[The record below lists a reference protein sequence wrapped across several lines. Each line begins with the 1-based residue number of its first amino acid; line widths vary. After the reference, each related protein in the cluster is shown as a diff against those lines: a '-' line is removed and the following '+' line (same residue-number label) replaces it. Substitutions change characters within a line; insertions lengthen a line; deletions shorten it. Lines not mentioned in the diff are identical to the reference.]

1 MELKLYLRML
11 QRNWWIVAL
20 TALSAVNIALAA
32 SYSATPMYRAS
43 AKFVVSPNTALA
55 TERDIVNSL
64 STLDR
69 RSIVSTY
76 AEIISSSRIFQE
88 TGQELKIASSD
99 LRDYSHSAVVLAD
112 ANVLQLTVEG
122 PDAETVA
129 RLANAIGERSIIYAE
144 QFLPVYNLDSLDVA
158 VAPSMPFSP
167 QPLRDAGI
175 AITLG
180 VTLGSV
186 LAIVY
191 EQLRIPFEALRRR
204 ASIDSASSA
213 YNRRHFQSLIEEELS
228 GNETSTVSLGLIQLD
243 GLRDLLETLP
253 PIVVQR
259 LLHQVTQILRQELRG
274 SDIIG
279 RWDDIHFAVLLPA
292 TPGLAASRTVERIK
306 QALQQPLEVE
316 QIDFDLNPY
325 IGIGTCRGNQPAAML
340 ILQAETTLEK
350 ARQGS
355 NGTTGAIFVNDLE
368 TKPAQSIEKRA

>member
-1 MELKLYLRML
+1 M
-11 QRNWWIVAL
+11 
-20 TALSAVNIALAA
+20 
-32 SYSATPMYRAS
+32 
-43 AKFVVSPNTALA
+43 
-55 TERDIVNSL
+55 
-64 STLDR
+64 
-69 RSIVSTY
+69 
-76 AEIISSSRIFQE
+76 
-88 TGQELKIASSD
+88 KIAPDD
-99 LRDYSHSAVVLAD
+99 LRNYSHSAVVLAD
-112 ANVLQLTVEG
+112 ANVLQLSVEG
-122 PDAETVA
+122 PDAETTA
-129 RLANAIGERSIIYAE
+129 RLANAIGQRSIIYAE
-144 QFLPVYNLDSLDVA
+144 QFLPVYNLDSLDLA
-158 VAPSMPFSP
+158 VAPTGPFSP
-167 QPLRDAGI
+167 QPVRDVGI
-175 AITLG
+175 ALALG

-325 IGIGTCRGNQPAAML
+325 IGIGTCGGNQPAAML